1 MIISVAS
8 NLMGWVS
15 LYKGEIRIQ
24 IRKGNSCKDTG
35 KKRQP
40 YASQSERPGFGGGV
54 AADTLI
60 SHFKSPELLESTFML
75 FKSPS
80 L

>member
-1 MIISVAS
+1 
-8 NLMGWVS
+8 MGWVS

-40 YASQSERPGFGGGV
+40 YASQSERPGVGGGGR
-54 AADTLI
+54 
-60 SHFKSPELLESTFML
+60 S
-75 FKSPS
+75 
-80 L
+80 